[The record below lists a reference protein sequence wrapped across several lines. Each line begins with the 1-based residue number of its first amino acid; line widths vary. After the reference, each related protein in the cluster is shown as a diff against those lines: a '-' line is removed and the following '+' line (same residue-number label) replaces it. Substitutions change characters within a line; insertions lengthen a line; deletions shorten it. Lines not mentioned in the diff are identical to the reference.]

1 MLTSRTLYCTK
12 GGLTYLPL
20 WKDVTLSLYKIG
32 TCIHQHFL
40 YSISRKCCTIYD
52 HINYFRRFPF
62 FSTLKTPSSTK
73 HEFVQTSQ
81 SPNMGHWVH
90 MTRNCGY
97 GETIFGFTNLL
108 TPNFVVG
115 FCTSDSELNT
125 SHFKS
130 CHSLPIV
137 MIEQQAT
144 TWYRRCGSNAMHC
157 C

>member
-1 MLTSRTLYCTK
+1 MLTSGTLYCTK

-20 WKDVTLSLYKIG
+20 WKDVTLSIYKIG

-115 FCTSDSELNT
+115 FCNFRFRIE
-125 SHFKS
+125 HI
-130 CHSLPIV
+130 SLQV
-137 MIEQQAT
+137 MPFLTYCYDRVASYNMVQKMWI
-144 TWYRRCGSNAMHC
+144 
-157 C
+157 